1 MDNMNGNI
9 EMWLKLRQTWKKRST
24 GYVCNCNCNCKPNKP
39 TNLHG
44 KA

>member
-9 EMWLKLRQTWKKRST
+9 EMWLKLRQTWKKIST
-24 GYVCNCNCNCKPNKP
+24 DYVCNCNCKPNKP